1 MILPLKQASYVACT
15 VYNENEFT
23 PVVIDKDIDN
33 DNLNMNMKKDARVK
47 GSQFYT
53 HCLS

>member
-1 MILPLKQASYVACT
+1 MILPLKKASYVAC
-15 VYNENEFT
+15 ENEFT
-23 PVVIDKDIDN
+23 PVVIDEDIDN
-33 DNLNMNMKKDARVK
+33 FNMNMKKDERVK